1 MSYQKICV
9 PIALQRYL
17 EFTPV
22 ALRQRDIALALASK
36 FDSEVHF
43 LAVDAPIAL
52 LPDLESTDTKLQ
64 RFAEN
69 VEGAIVVL
77 REGKP
82 SSEILDYIEEVHA
95 DLVIVGSH
103 SKRGPID
110 VGIGSTASVLSRK
123 SPAPV
128 VMVWPTED
136 EVDRAKELK
145 IPHYPII
152 FPYG

>member
-1 MSYQKICV
+1 MSYKRICV
-9 PIALQRYL
+9 PVALQRYL

-22 ALRQRDIALALASK
+22 ALRQRDIALALAST
-36 FDSEVHF
+36 FGSELHF

-52 LPDLESTDTKLQ
+52 LPDLETTEAKLN
-64 RFAEN
+64 RFAEDI
-69 VEGAIVVL
+69 EGANVVL

-82 SSEILDYIEEVHA
+82 SSEILDYLEESRA

-110 VGIGSTASVLSRK
+110 VGSGSTASILSRK

-128 VMVWPTED
+128 VMIWPTED
-136 EVDRAKELK
+136 EVERAKELK
-145 IPHYPII
+145 IPHYPIV

>member
-1 MSYQKICV
+1 MSYKRICV
-9 PIALQRYL
+9 PVALQRYL

-22 ALRQRDIALALASK
+22 ALRQRDIALALAST
-36 FDSEVHF
+36 FGSELHF

-52 LPDLESTDTKLQ
+52 LGTSWLVV
-64 RFAEN
+64 FASEDI
-69 VEGAIVVL
+69 EGANVVL

-82 SSEILDYIEEVHA
+82 SSEILDYLEESRA

-110 VGIGSTASVLSRK
+110 VGIGSTASILSRK

-128 VMVWPTED
+128 VMIWPTED
-136 EVDRAKELK
+136 EVERAKELK
-145 IPHYPII
+145 IPHYPIV
-152 FPYG
+152 FP